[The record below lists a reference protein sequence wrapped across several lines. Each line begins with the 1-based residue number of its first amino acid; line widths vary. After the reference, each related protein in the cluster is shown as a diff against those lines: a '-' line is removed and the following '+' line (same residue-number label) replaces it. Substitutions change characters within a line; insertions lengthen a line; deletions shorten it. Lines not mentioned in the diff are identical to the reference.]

1 MGHYKVVATYGR
13 ARVVFVVEA
22 KNGRQAT
29 AKARHEAKGQG
40 MNRIL
45 VNSVREFDEVVIE
58 FAPLH
63 EAPLTAL
70 GGTCDVVD
78 WSTVYAG
85 MARPHGVP
93 VLSVDQINA
102 RIEEVRSR
110 FVFFVPKPERSP
122 LIAYELVGRVFIDD
136 GVSGRQ
142 ELYERS
148 PFELAF
154 LLYEWSVYVG
164 CYSDEFDQ
172 FVEEIWVK

>member
-1 MGHYKVVATYGR
+1 MDQYKVIATYGLT
-13 ARVVFVVEA
+13 RVVFVVEA

-29 AKARHEAKGQG
+29 VQARREAKASG

-45 VNSVREFDEVVIE
+45 VNSVKKLDEVVVE

-63 EAPLTAL
+63 EAPLSAL
-70 GGTCDVVD
+70 GGTCDNTD

-85 MARPHGVP
+85 MARPRGVP
-93 VLSVDQINA
+93 ALSVGQLNA
-102 RIEEVRSR
+102 KIEDVWGR
-110 FVFFVPKPERSP
+110 FVFFTSKSDRPP
-122 LIAYELVGRVFIDD
+122 LKAYELRGRFFLDD

-142 ELYERS
+142 EIYERS
-148 PFELAF
+148 LFELAM

-172 FVEEIWVK
+172 FVEEVWVK